1 MSSQLVE
8 VIMEGQIEEVSVLA
22 GTSNLV
28 VVQHLAELPYFDNMR
43 WNCIDDDTCDV
54 SSFADEIKTYL
65 VVFNRPQG
73 PTTYQVEVSGHF
85 NQTKL

>member
-8 VIMEGQIEEVSVLA
+8 VVMEGQVEQVSVLA
-22 GTSNLV
+22 GSTNLV
-28 VVQHLAELPYFDNMR
+28 VVQHLVDLPYFDNMR
-43 WNCIDDDTCDV
+43 WNCVGDDTCDV

-73 PTTYQVEVSGHF
+73 PANYQLEVCDQF
-85 NQTKL
+85 